1 MKCVKVIEA
10 LLGNKCSFFIQNV
23 YDEIWHFKKKKGTG
37 NYLIK
42 DLISRRKLEVPGL
55 LAAAG
60 GLYADFKN
68 ATL

>member
-1 MKCVKVIEA
+1 MQ
-10 LLGNKCSFFIQNV
+10 FFIQNV
-23 YDEIWHFKKKKGTG
+23 YDEIWHFKKKCTG

-42 DLISRRKLEVPGL
+42 DLINRRKLEVPG

>member
-1 MKCVKVIEA
+1 MKCVKVIKA
-10 LLGNKCSFFIQNV
+10 LLGNKCSFFIQKRLWW
-23 YDEIWHFKKKKGTG
+23 DLTFQKKKCTG

-42 DLISRRKLEVPGL
+42 DLINPRKLEVPG

>member
-1 MKCVKVIEA
+1 MQ
-10 LLGNKCSFFIQNV
+10 FFHSKRLWWDLTFQ
-23 YDEIWHFKKKKGTG
+23 KKKCTG

-42 DLISRRKLEVPGL
+42 DLINPRKLEVPG

-68 ATL
+68 ATF

>member
-1 MKCVKVIEA
+1 MQ
-10 LLGNKCSFFIQNV
+10 FFIQNV
-23 YDEIWHFKKKKGTG
+23 YDEIWHFKKKKCTG

-42 DLISRRKLEVPGL
+42 DLINRRKLEVPG

>member
-1 MKCVKVIEA
+1 MQ
-10 LLGNKCSFFIQNV
+10 FFHSKTFMMRFDIS
-23 YDEIWHFKKKKGTG
+23 KKKCTG

-42 DLISRRKLEVPGL
+42 DLINRRKLEVPG

>member
-1 MKCVKVIEA
+1 MMRFDI
-10 LLGNKCSFFIQNV
+10 S
-23 YDEIWHFKKKKGTG
+23 KKKCTG

-42 DLISRRKLEVPGL
+42 DLINPRKLEVPGL